1 MSKKHI
7 AIALMGEENV
17 GKSVLAAGACERTL
31 YIGKRKHMTSI
42 EAMIGYSLT
51 HIEDFL
57 TDYVGMI
64 REKEAEAG
72 NTSWQPPSVSGYHM
86 DAWEAFV
93 DELRKPE
100 VTERLQKDFD
110 AIVFDEC
117 THALDET
124 FRRWNV
130 DAAEFAK
137 KKKILAK
144 GGRVRMA
151 GGGIVDLL
159 KL

>member
-64 REKEAEAG
+64 REEDPDDCG
-72 NTSWQPPSVSGYHM
+72 PVWGRSN
-86 DAWEAFV
+86 
-93 DELRKPE
+93 R
-100 VTERLQKDFD
+100 
-110 AIVFDEC
+110 AITKRF
-117 THALDET
+117 
-124 FRRWNV
+124 
-130 DAAEFAK
+130 
-137 KKKILAK
+137 
-144 GGRVRMA
+144 
-151 GGGIVDLL
+151 
-159 KL
+159 